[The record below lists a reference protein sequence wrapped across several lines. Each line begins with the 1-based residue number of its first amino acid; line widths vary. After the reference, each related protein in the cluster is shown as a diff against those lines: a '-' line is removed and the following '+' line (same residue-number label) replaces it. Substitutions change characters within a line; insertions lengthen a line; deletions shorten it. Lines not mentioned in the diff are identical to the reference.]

1 MKIIFRKY
9 FISPIEAFIHDS
21 RSVGITLLV
30 FTAVSLVI
38 TNWGEIGA
46 QYLEFWN
53 YSFSGTTDHHIH
65 IIGFE
70 LPNSPVLIINDGLM
84 ALFFFLAGME
94 IKREMLDGELATI
107 KQSLLP
113 VIGAIGG
120 MIVPAI
126 IFSLINKGTGNIR
139 GWAIPTATDIAFTLG
154 VAALLGKRIPAGLK
168 IFLTALAIIDDLGA
182 IIVIAIFYGGELQ
195 MVYLL
200 GTISLIGF
208 IYFLNYKKIAFGIWQ
223 IILGIALWYCMFNSG
238 IHATVAGVI
247 FAFLVPTHLLKKFEN
262 RIHIPVYF
270 IIIPIFALANTAIP
284 LPTGSLAALNTRLS
298 WGVVLGLCLGKPL
311 GISAFCYYLIKRK
324 WAELP
329 EGVNLYKLIGAGIL
343 AGIGFT
349 MSIFISTLAF
359 EDVPTQNN
367 AKVSVL
373 VASISAII
381 IGYLWFRFEK
391 KPQQTVEANYII

>member
-1 MKIIFRKY
+1 MNASLKKY
-9 FISPIEAFIHDS
+9 FLDPLNLFLHDS

-30 FTAVSLVI
+30 CTAVSLII
-38 TNWGEIGA
+38 TNLGSIGA
-46 QYLEFWN
+46 NYLGMWN
-53 YSFSGTTDHHIH
+53 YSFSGTEAHHIH
-65 IIGFE
+65 LFGLD
-70 LPNSPVLIINDGLM
+70 LPNSPLVFINDGLM

-94 IKREMLDGELATI
+94 IKREMLEGELASI

-113 VIGAIGG
+113 VVGALGG

-126 IFSLINKGTGNIR
+126 LFSLINKGTDNVR

-154 VAALLGKRIPAGLK
+154 VAALLGKRIPTGLK
-168 IFLTALAIIDDLGA
+168 VFLTALAIIDDLGA
-182 IIVIAIFYGGELQ
+182 IIVIAIFYGSELQ
-195 MVYLL
+195 LGYLL
-200 GTISLIGF
+200 GVIAFTGI
-208 IYFLNYKKIAFGIWQ
+208 IYFLNRKKVAFGIWQ
-223 IILGIALWYCMFNSG
+223 FLCGIALWYCMFNSG

-247 FAFLVPTHLLKKFEN
+247 FAFLVPTELLKKFETK
-262 RIHIPVYF
+262 IHIPVYF

-284 LPTGSLAALNTRLS
+284 LPEGSLSALNTQLS
-298 WGVVLGLCLGKPL
+298 WGIKIGLCIGKPL
-311 GISAFCYYLIKRK
+311 GITAFCYYIVKRK

-359 EDVPTQNN
+359 GDVPTQNN

-391 KPQQTVEANYII
+391 KPVAFNESN

>member
-1 MKIIFRKY
+1 MKDHFKRY
-9 FISPIEAFIHDS
+9 FISPLNQLLHDS
-21 RSVGITLLV
+21 RSVGITLLIC
-30 FTAVSLVI
+30 TAFSLI
-38 TNWGEIGA
+38 LTNWGEIGT
-46 QYLEFWN
+46 QYLAIWN
-53 YSFSGTTDHHIH
+53 VSFSGTDAHHFH
-65 IIGFE
+65 ILGMN
-70 LPNSPVLIINDGLM
+70 LPNSPLLIINDGLM
-84 ALFFFLAGME
+84 AVFFFLAGME
-94 IKREMLDGELATI
+94 IKREMLQGELATV

-113 VIGAIGG
+113 VFGALGG

-126 IFSLINKGTGNIR
+126 IFFFINKGTENIR

-154 VAALLGKRIPAGLK
+154 VASLLGKRIPTGLK
-168 IFLTALAIIDDLGA
+168 VFLTALAIIDDLGA
-182 IIVIAIFYGGELQ
+182 IVVIAIFYGGDLQ
-195 MVYLL
+195 LVYLI
-200 GTISLIGF
+200 GTIVLIGI
-208 IYFLNYKKIAFGIWQ
+208 IYFLNHKKVPFGILQ
-223 IILGIALWYCMFNSG
+223 FLCGIALWYCMFNSG

-247 FAFLVPTHLLKKFEN
+247 FAFLVPTELLKKFETK
-262 RIHIPVYF
+262 IHIPVYF

-284 LPTGSLAALNTRLS
+284 LPSGSLAALNTKLS
-298 WGVVLGLCLGKPL
+298 WGIKLGLCLGKPI
-311 GISAFCYYLIKRK
+311 GITAFSYYLVKRK

-359 EDVPTQNN
+359 DDVPTQNA

-391 KPQQTVEANYII
+391 KPRIISV

>member
-1 MKIIFRKY
+1 MKARLRKHV
-9 FISPIEAFIHDS
+9 ISPLNLFLHDS
-21 RSVGITLLV
+21 RSIGITLLV
-30 FTAVSLVI
+30 CTAVSLII

-46 QYLEFWN
+46 HYLAMWN
-53 YSFSGTTDHHIH
+53 YSFSGTDAHHFQV
-65 IIGFE
+65 IGLE
-70 LPNSPVLIINDGLM
+70 LPNSPLLLINDGLM
-84 ALFFFLAGME
+84 AIFFFLAGME
-94 IKREMLDGELATI
+94 IKREMLEGELASI

-113 VIGAIGG
+113 VVGAIGG

-126 IFSLINKGTGNIR
+126 LFSLINKGTENIR

-154 VAALLGKRIPAGLK
+154 VAALLGKRIPTGLK

-182 IIVIAIFYGGELQ
+182 IIVIAIFYGSELH
-195 MVYLL
+195 VAYLL
-200 GTISLIGF
+200 GVISLTAI

-223 IILGIALWYCMFNSG
+223 IIFGIALWYCMFNSG

-247 FAFLVPTHLLKKFEN
+247 FAFLVPTELLKKFETK
-262 RIHIPVYF
+262 IHIPVYF

-284 LPTGSLAALNTRLS
+284 LPEGSLAALNTKLS
-298 WGVVLGLCLGKPL
+298 WGIKLGLCLGKPL
-311 GISAFCYYLIKRK
+311 GITLFCYYLVKRK

-343 AGIGFT
+343 AGVGFT

-359 EDVPTQNN
+359 DDIATQNS

-373 VASISAII
+373 VASISAIL
-381 IGYLWFRFEK
+381 IGYIWFMFEK
-391 KPQQTVEANYII
+391 KPQTKVEAN